1 MVTNDSGRRLGATI
15 GLDQTVRIDEN
26 WSVTGGLRNRN
37 ILKSDQAYTEVL
49 PDAAISPF
57 EVNEDFT
64 SAYVGAG
71 YRNEIMSGSVRGEVR
86 DSSESVAYVG
96 SASIAR
102 ELSDKLSLAGAA
114 RAFINEPKDDPN
126 ATSQLDIRLGGAW
139 RPRDEDT
146 VIFDR
151 LDLQHTHDAAGQ
163 RTTKIVNNLALNTM
177 VSDRWQLSTNWGAKN
192 VRTEIAGQE
201 FANTSHLLGAE
212 MRYDVTEKIDLGL
225 RGSLITTSDGGG
237 TSYSW
242 GPSIGISPVKNVWL
256 SAGYNL
262 QGFKDDDFEN
272 AEYSREGV
280 YLQMRLKFDQNTAS
294 GLLRRISPASIAGK
308 ETMQPRSFNQP

>member
-1 MVTNDSGRRLGATI
+1 
-15 GLDQTVRIDEN
+15 
-26 WSVTGGLRNRN
+26 
-37 ILKSDQAYTEVL
+37 
-49 PDAAISPF
+49 
-57 EVNEDFT
+57 
-64 SAYVGAG
+64 
-71 YRNEIMSGSVRGEVR
+71 
-86 DSSESVAYVG
+86 
-96 SASIAR
+96 
-102 ELSDKLSLAGAA
+102 
-114 RAFINEPKDDPN
+114 
-126 ATSQLDIRLGGAW
+126 
-139 RPRDEDT
+139 
-146 VIFDR
+146 
-151 LDLQHTHDAAGQ
+151 
-163 RTTKIVNNLALNTM
+163 M